1 MVGFEEKLVRGHV
14 LKERLEMVEKAIHVQ
29 NAAGFCVKAELE
41 PGERFKQLFE
51 RSDSSGEGDKTI
63 AQIDHELLTLVHGAD
78 DTQVRDSGVPEFS
91 VHQRFWDHSD
101 DLSSGA

>member
-1 MVGFEEKLVRGHV
+1 
-14 LKERLEMVEKAIHVQ
+14 
-29 NAAGFCVKAELE
+29 
-41 PGERFKQLFE
+41 
-51 RSDSSGEGDKTI
+51 
-63 AQIDHELLTLVHGAD
+63 LLTLVHGAD